1 MCEVFEYASIAIHI
15 ASFSACV
22 RANVRVCACERV

>member
-22 RANVRVCACERV
+22 RACVCACERV